1 MAKAYGTREFGTG
14 DLEGLAEYLLQL
26 RRSRKNKKKREVL
39 KDYACIAQNAADRIV
54 DLEHFKK
61 TALRIEQES

>member
-14 DLEGLAEYLLQL
+14 NLEGIAQYMRQ
-26 RRSRKNKKKREVL
+26 RARSVKKRAKRDVFIE
-39 KDYACIAQNAADRIV
+39 YAVIAENAADRIV

-61 TALRIEQES
+61 TALGMEL